1 MICILQVPSFPLLDY
16 HVTVARTRVKICGV
30 CRPQDAA
37 AAASAG
43 ADAVGMVFDANSGR
57 RVSVVE
63 AEAILAAVGPF
74 VTSVGLFVNASAE
87 EIRRI
92 LGSVPLGAVQL
103 HGDESPRLVAA
114 LKPIRVIKA
123 LHLAAGE
130 SATLAAWRAAVADL
144 QLTNLIGI
152 LLETPNSGPERG
164 GRGIANDFTGLHAM
178 QTAGHFAGLPPII
191 AAGGLTPVNVGEVVR
206 LLHPFAVDVSSG
218 VESARREKSA
228 DKIEAFVRAVRAAD
242 GS

>member
-1 MICILQVPSFPLLDY
+1 
-16 HVTVARTRVKICGV
+16 VKICGV

-43 ADAVGMVFDANSGR
+43 ADAIGMVFDPNGVR
-57 RVSVVE
+57 RVSVE
-63 AEAILAAVGPF
+63 DAGRILAALGPF
-74 VTSVGLFVNASAE
+74 VTPVGLFVDASAG
-87 EIRRI
+87 EIRRV
-92 LGSVPLGAVQL
+92 LGAVPLGAVQL
-103 HGDESPRLVAA
+103 HGEESPQLVAE
-114 LKPIRVIKA
+114 LKPMRVIKA
-123 LHLAAGE
+123 LHLAAGDT
-130 SATLAAWRAAVADL
+130 ATLGTWRSAVADL

-152 LLETPNSGPERG
+152 LLETPSGGPERG
-164 GRGIANDFTGLHAM
+164 GTGIANNFAGLRAM

-191 AAGGLTPVNVGEVVR
+191 AAGGLTPANVGDVVR

-242 GS
+242 GQ